1 LKCWERSA
9 KAEDEGIYRY
19 DEVLLQRKIIPELQS
34 AAAALSDEREVT
46 LSTTDDVAAA
56 AQPDKRLPYIRA

>member
-19 DEVLLQRKIIPELQS
+19 DEVFLEKRQS
-34 AAAALSDEREVT
+34 VLI
-46 LSTTDDVAAA
+46 TT
-56 AQPDKRLPYIRA
+56 QNYS